1 MSISEDIA
9 ASLGVAP
16 SLITLLLC
24 LFSSVPA
31 ALVVRFFPGPT
42 LKHLYSIAAGGAL
55 CWVAYGGLHASLN
68 FWGLTL
74 ASYALM
80 LVLPRKWSGYGVLY
94 GSFTYL
100 TYCHISNLGADVWR
114 QGGVDFTG
122 TLMVFTLKIAGCAMD
137 YQDGALPED
146 KAHHRM
152 YSNRLAR
159 LPSVVEFV
167 SFVFFPGAVLVGP
180 VFNLKQYQAY
190 AAGQGL
196 WSPSGAVVPIKA
208 ADASKGEQ
216 AQNGNG
222 EADRAQGESKG
233 EGKLRKMPEPLPY
246 AAQAL
251 GKAIICLAMHHFLSQ
266 HFSPA
271 LLFEPRFL
279 TYGFAYKWFCLVMA
293 GICFRCSYYFIW
305 SVAEAAVI
313 LSGFGFSGWTDSFP
327 PRPDW
332 SRAENA
338 NFIKCE
344 VTTSLAQMPAYWNM
358 GVGTWLRTYVYDR
371 VTPRSGKPTMWTL
384 VFTQVVS
391 ALWHGLHPGYYL
403 FFVNAAIGQHTSKQV
418 FRHTAAAFPKP
429 SAAVK
434 VTIDVLQAI
443 FKQLIVNYSNAG
455 FLVLQWGQTIAVW
468 RSLFFMGTIVPI
480 LLNVLLSVIPTRSRR
495 HKKAERVASVPP
507 KPSHLLPRAHLIGSS
522 AMLSRHLGRKA
533 ADLGIARSPALLR
546 SIATVPIADRHAIVS
561 SPSLTPV
568 PSSITDSSASIP
580 SPPHFSF
587 SRGFAADAALTTAPP
602 ISPTELALK
611 TPSATITY
619 DTTIHE
625 RLPPGDPSK
634 RAFTYLVLTGG
645 RFIYA
650 SALRLLVLKF
660 ILSMSASKDV
670 LALASLEVDLAN
682 IEPGNTV
689 TVKWR
694 GKPVFIRRRT
704 PADVAKANDV
714 NLAELRDPEP
724 DSARAPNPEWLV
736 VIGVCTH
743 LGCVPLPN
751 AGDYGGWFC
760 PCHGSHYDISGRLT
774 ASSRQQ
780 QASSTPFQPRGAF
793 LKFNGLK
800 STASLPSSKQAVR
813 SPAMSRKASN
823 DPVRRLVTTAEFSKV
838 PQEPMG
844 LYDPALD
851 SDACGVGFVAEL
863 SKIPTRKTVTD
874 ALEML
879 IRMAHRG
886 ACGCEVNT
894 GDGAGIMVALPH
906 DFFVKVAKVDAG
918 VTLPALGEY
927 GVGMC
932 FLPTD
937 KKRRNLGKEAFNKV
951 AEEMGCKVLG
961 WRRVLTDNA
970 DLGKAALDTEPIV
983 EQVFLLVNKDSHLE
997 AEQQMWLLRRT
1008 AMKAVREALGLKVG
1022 GTRDFYIC
1030 SLSTRT
1036 IVYKGQLKPEQLQG
1050 YYHADLDDDRF
1061 TSYMGLVHSRFST
1074 NTFPSWE
1081 RAQPMRILGHNGEI
1095 NTLQGNVNWMR
1106 AREGLMK
1113 CPGLG
1118 ISKEELDAVL
1128 PVIDA
1133 NSSDSGAF
1141 DGVLEMLVRAGRTL
1155 PEAVMMMIP
1164 EAWQNDKNMY
1174 PEKKALYEYLSALME
1189 PWDGPALIAF
1199 SDGKYVGATLDRN
1212 GLRPGRYYVTHSGR
1226 VIMASEV
1233 GVVDVDPADVARKGR
1248 LNPGM
1253 MLLVDFEKHEVVD
1266 DEALK
1271 RQYSSQRPYGEW
1283 LANQKLTLGDI
1294 VASVPEADRVP
1305 PAIAGATE
1313 VDSSADETMETMGI
1327 NGLTTPLKAFGYTI
1341 EALEMLLL
1349 PMAQT
1354 GSEALGSMG
1363 NDTPL
1368 ACMSTRPKLMSE
1380 YFKQL
1385 FAQVTN
1391 PPIDPIREAVVTSTE
1406 CMVGPEGDLTETTE
1420 EQAHRLSLKGPL
1432 LTPEETEAM
1441 KKMDYR
1447 GWRTAVVDITF
1458 ARSEGPDGLEKALDR
1473 ICAEASLAIEAGYKM
1488 LVLSDRAT
1496 SPTRVPVS
1504 ALLAVGAVHQHLVR
1518 TLQRTRIGIVVESGE
1533 PREVHHFCT
1542 LVGFGADAISPY
1554 VATEAIWRLQ
1564 VDGKIPPKADGSLRT
1579 KDELIRTYFNAS
1591 NAGMLKVLA
1600 KMGISTLA
1608 SYKGAQIFEALGLSS
1623 DVVDRCFRGTA
1634 SRIQGVSF
1642 DVLAADAIRMH
1653 DQAFPLG
1660 TEKNLPEDS
1669 ADATAVPN
1677 PGDYHYRKGG
1687 EVHLNDPV
1695 AISRLQEA
1703 ARTNSPAAYKEYAAI
1718 TNTLN
1723 QQCNL
1728 RGMLKFKPAPGGAIP
1743 LEEVEPASEIVKR
1756 FCTGA
1761 MSYGSISLEAH
1772 QSLAIAM
1779 NTIGGKSNTGEGG
1792 ENPSRL
1798 VPNPDGSNNIL
1809 RSSIKQIASGR
1820 FGVSAYYLT
1829 NADELQI
1836 KMAQG
1841 AKPGEG
1847 GELPGHKVIGDI
1859 AVTRNSTPGVGLISP
1874 PPHHDIYSIEDLAQL
1889 IYDLKNSNP
1898 GARVSV
1904 KLVSKAGVGVI
1915 ASGVVKGHADHV
1927 LISGH
1932 DGGTGASRWT
1942 GIKSAGL
1949 PWELGIAETHQT
1961 LVANDLRGRTVLQ
1974 ADGQMKTGKDITV
1987 AALLGAEEFGFSTAP
2002 LITLGCIMMR
2012 KCHKNVCPV
2021 GIATQDPVLRAKF
2034 SGQPEHVINYFFMVA
2049 EEAREYMAQMG
2060 FKTMDEMIGRADMLE
2075 QDMELCN
2082 SNPKL
2087 QNIDLSVLLTPAA
2100 TLRPGAAQRCV
2111 QKQDHG
2117 LELALDQKLIQ
2128 LAQPAITQKIPVFAE
2143 VPIVN
2148 VNRAVGT
2155 MLSHEVTKV
2164 HRLEG
2169 LPADMIHFK
2178 LTGSAGQSF
2187 GAFTCKGLT
2196 LELEGDS
2203 NDYVGKGLSG
2213 GKLIIYPPATST
2225 FDPKENIIIGNVAL
2239 YGATSG
2245 EAYFCGMAA
2254 ERFAVRNSG
2263 ARAVVEGVGDHGCE
2277 YMTGGTVVIL
2287 GGTGKNFAAGM
2298 SGGIAYILD
2307 REGDFHKRC
2316 NTGLVDL
2323 DPVVAEADVLL
2334 LRSMIQQ
2341 HQRYTKSKLA
2351 GEVLAE
2357 FDELLP
2363 KFVKVFPRDFKRVL
2377 EEERVK
2383 REKEAA
2389 ALKEK
2394 DAFEELKRLAAA
2406 SGGEVNGSAA
2416 VVAPKR
2422 PTRLPAP
2429 VKFGGFMKYEREPL
2443 PYRPAEERLTD
2454 WGEVLA
2460 SDPGRPELL
2469 KTQSARCMDCGTPFC
2484 NQDKSGC
2491 PLGNK
2496 IPEFN
2501 ELVYQG
2507 RWKEALD
2514 RLLETNNFPEFTG
2527 RVCPAPCEGACV
2539 LGIIENPVSIKTM
2552 ELSIIDKAYEMGW
2565 MVPRPPAKRT
2575 GKKVAIIGS
2584 GPAGLAAADQLN
2596 KRGHTV
2602 TVYERADRIGGL
2614 MMYGVPNMKTDKT
2627 HVVQRRVDLMA
2638 AEGVTFVTNAH
2649 VGVDEQYSVEKLRA
2663 ENDAMLLACG
2673 STKPRDLPVPGRE
2686 LKGVHFAM
2694 EFLAANTKSL
2704 LDSGLKDGRFISA
2717 EGKKV
2722 VVIGGGDTGTDCIG
2736 TSLRHGCES
2745 LVNLELLPQPP
2756 PSRADGNPWPQ
2767 WPRIFRVDYGHEEA
2781 KTKFGA
2787 DPRSYEVLTKRF
2799 IGNDAGELTGI
2810 ETVQVQWAKDASG
2823 RFQMSEVAG
2832 SEEVIP
2838 VDLALLAMGFLG
2850 PEQNVAEKLGLK
2862 TDARS
2867 NFQADYGQFATNL
2880 EGVFAA
2886 GDCRRGQSL
2895 VVWAIAEGRGAA
2907 ANIDAYVM
2915 RNEPVDMAAEER
2927 ELVEVAARTVAAV
2940 DAAER
2945 SAANGSATNGSATNG
2960 SATNGSATKGR
2971 AFPEGVEQ
2979 ARVEAVDAC
2988 LMVEGEDDTEHIEAC
3003 VEKSVEA
3010 AALGDGTP
3018 VSEQSY

>member
-1 MSISEDIA
+1 M
-9 ASLGVAP
+9 
-16 SLITLLLC
+16 
-24 LFSSVPA
+24 
-31 ALVVRFFPGPT
+31 
-42 LKHLYSIAAGGAL
+42 
-55 CWVAYGGLHASLN
+55 
-68 FWGLTL
+68 
-74 ASYALM
+74 
-80 LVLPRKWSGYGVLY
+80 
-94 GSFTYL
+94 
-100 TYCHISNLGADVWR
+100 
-114 QGGVDFTG
+114 
-122 TLMVFTLKIAGCAMD
+122 
-137 YQDGALPED
+137 
-146 KAHHRM
+146 
-152 YSNRLAR
+152 
-159 LPSVVEFV
+159 
-167 SFVFFPGAVLVGP
+167 
-180 VFNLKQYQAY
+180 
-190 AAGQGL
+190 
-196 WSPSGAVVPIKA
+196 
-208 ADASKGEQ
+208 
-216 AQNGNG
+216 
-222 EADRAQGESKG
+222 
-233 EGKLRKMPEPLPY
+233 
-246 AAQAL
+246 
-251 GKAIICLAMHHFLSQ
+251 
-266 HFSPA
+266 
-271 LLFEPRFL
+271 
-279 TYGFAYKWFCLVMA
+279 
-293 GICFRCSYYFIW
+293 
-305 SVAEAAVI
+305 AAVRA
-313 LSGFGFSGWTDSFP
+313 LSL
-327 PRPDW
+327 
-332 SRAENA
+332 
-338 NFIKCE
+338 
-344 VTTSLAQMPAYWNM
+344 SL
-358 GVGTWLRTYVYDR
+358 
-371 VTPRSGKPTMWTL
+371 
-384 VFTQVVS
+384 
-391 ALWHGLHPGYYL
+391 
-403 FFVNAAIGQHTSKQV
+403 
-418 FRHTAAAFPKP
+418 P
-429 SAAVK
+429 SAAV
-434 VTIDVLQAI
+434 
-443 FKQLIVNYSNAG
+443 SG
-455 FLVLQWGQTIAVW
+455 
-468 RSLFFMGTIVPI
+468 
-480 LLNVLLSVIPTRSRR
+480 SV
-495 HKKAERVASVPP
+495 
-507 KPSHLLPRAHLIGSS
+507 
-522 AMLSRHLGRKA
+522 
-533 ADLGIARSPALLR
+533 
-546 SIATVPIADRHAIVS
+546 
-561 SPSLTPV
+561 
-568 PSSITDSSASIP
+568 
-580 SPPHFSF
+580 
-587 SRGFAADAALTTAPP
+587 
-602 ISPTELALK
+602 
-611 TPSATITY
+611 
-619 DTTIHE
+619 
-625 RLPPGDPSK
+625 
-634 RAFTYLVLTGG
+634 
-645 RFIYA
+645 
-650 SALRLLVLKF
+650 
-660 ILSMSASKDV
+660 
-670 LALASLEVDLAN
+670 
-682 IEPGNTV
+682 
-689 TVKWR
+689 
-694 GKPVFIRRRT
+694 
-704 PADVAKANDV
+704 
-714 NLAELRDPEP
+714 
-724 DSARAPNPEWLV
+724 
-736 VIGVCTH
+736 
-743 LGCVPLPN
+743 
-751 AGDYGGWFC
+751 
-760 PCHGSHYDISGRLT
+760 
-774 ASSRQQ
+774 RQQ
-780 QASSTPFQPRGAF
+780 QDSSTPFQPRGAF

-800 STASLPSSKQAVR
+800 STASLPSSKQSVR

-937 KKRRNLGKEAFNKV
+937 KKRRNRGKEAFNKV

-1008 AMKAVREALGLKVG
+1008 AMKAVREALNLKVG

-1050 YYHADLDDDRF
+1050 YYHADLDDARF

-1305 PAIAGATE
+1305 PPIEGATE
-1313 VDSSADETMETMGI
+1313 VDPSADQTMETMGI

-1441 KKMDYR
+1441 KKMDHR

-1458 ARSEGPDGLEKALDR
+1458 ARSEGPDGLDKALDR

-1660 TEKNLPEDS
+1660 TEKNLAEDS
-1669 ADATAVPN
+1669 ADAIAVPN

-2075 QDMELCN
+2075 QDMDLCN

-2111 QKQDHG
+2111 QKQDHA

-2128 LAQPAITQKIPVFAE
+2128 LAQPAIAQKIPVFAE

-2213 GKLIIYPPATST
+2213 GKLIIYPPAAST

-2298 SGGIAYILD
+2298 SGGTAYILD

-2323 DPVVAEADVLL
+2323 DPVVEEADVLL

-2357 FDELLP
+2357 FEELLP

-2394 DAFEELKRLAAA
+2394 DAFEELKKLAAA

-2416 VVAPKR
+2416 VAPPKR
-2422 PTRLPAP
+2422 PTRLPTP

-2575 GKKVAIIGS
+2575 GKKVAVIGS

-2638 AEGVTFVTNAH
+2638 AEGITFVTNAH
-2649 VGVDEQYSVEKLRA
+2649 AGVDEQYSLDKLRA
-2663 ENDAMLLACG
+2663 DNDAMLLACG

-2694 EFLAANTKSL
+2694 DFLAANTKSL

-2781 KTKFGA
+2781 KTKFGS

-2810 ETVQVQWAKDASG
+2810 ETVRVQWAKDASG

-2915 RNEPVDMAAEER
+2915 RGEEVDMAPQER

-2945 SAANGSATNGSATNG
+2945 SAATNGSATNGSATNG

-2979 ARVEAVDAC
+2979 ARVEAVDE
-2988 LMVEGEDDTEHIEAC
+2988 LMIGLIAAERSAATNGSATNGSATNGSATNGSATKGRAFPEGVEQAW
-3003 VEKSVEA
+3003 VEA
-3010 AALGDGTP
+3010 VDELMIGLIAAERSAATNGSATNGSATNGSATNGSATKGRAFPEGVEQAWVEAVDELMIGLIALTTIPTLPSPHPRPTCHPLAPPGVSDVPLLAPSCLCLPPRASACPLVPLLAPSCLFLPPRASSCSLLPPLAPACPLLPLLAPSCPCLPLLAPACPLLPLLAPTCPVPMCICASPCTPMPASPHAPPFHIQRLTGHHRRAGQQRRLRASSSIHSHPPAHASAFPHVLPLLPSPAPPSSLSRSNATQIIIDVRGNSGGSVQAAYTAVRLLMGAAKVPDSQFTLPLDFVIGTP
-3018 VSEQSY
+3018 YTEKAMGVLSVDNTTAPHYYQGLYTDLNGTEISSVFDYAPFRELRFTEAGRAGNYSAPFKFDYRKQLPVTQKEPVFGDRPFVVLSDGNCYSACAVLTHVLGKRHKVPMVAVGGLPNQPPDVSSSCLGFTLTDYYAMAEGLYKLAATDPQKGSMPLKVQGMLTMAFTNAYVDSEIPCEFEFLPSQHHINYTVDLIDKPWAMWTEVAKLFASAAA